1 MPEYRQSV
9 RKFVL
14 ASRKLL
20 ELGDLSDEEVEA
32 IRNATERLL
41 AVVAHSGEE

>member
-1 MPEYRQSV
+1 MPGYRQNV
-9 RKFVL
+9 QEFIL

-20 ELGDLSDEEVEA
+20 ELGDLSNEEVEA

-41 AVVAHSGEE
+41 AVIAHSDEE